1 MNQPHDLPLNELPP
15 DGEPVNVSRRRFLL
29 ASAGTAAGSL
39 VVGFTLPAGNAR
51 AQASATPAAPGTR
64 VPAFLEIRD
73 KLQLLV
79 SHSAAGAG
87 QQVRREVRSRVG
99 VSKSHGWLP
108 DHHTTFDPHILR

>member
-64 VPAFLEIRD
+64 RD
-73 KLQLLV
+73 ARR
-79 SHSAAGAG
+79 SRPRIAHRGPAAGAG
-87 QQVRREVRSRVG
+87 GTGR
-99 VSKSHGWLP
+99 
-108 DHHTTFDPHILR
+108 PHNPN